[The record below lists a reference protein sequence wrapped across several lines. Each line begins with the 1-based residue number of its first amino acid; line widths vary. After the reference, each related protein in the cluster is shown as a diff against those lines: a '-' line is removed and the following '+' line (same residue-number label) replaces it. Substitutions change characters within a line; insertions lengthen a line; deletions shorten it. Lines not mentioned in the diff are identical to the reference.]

1 MVSTEVRR
9 TGRRPGDART
19 REQILAAA
27 IASFSE
33 SGYEST
39 TIRGVATAAG
49 VDPALVHYFF
59 GSKDRLFAAAMAVPF
74 SPADLVERVLSGGT
88 DGLGG
93 RMVRGFLEVWGSPE
107 SGPPLVAL
115 LRGAASHEES
125 ARLLREFIGREVL
138 DKIARALGVPDAE
151 VRATLCGSQLV
162 GLGMLRYVLKVEPI
176 ASADPEEIVGWLG
189 PTLQRYLTGKSP
201 DRTVG

>member
-1 MVSTEVRR
+1 VVSTEVRK

-27 IASFSE
+27 IASFSA

-59 GSKDRLFAAAMAVPF
+59 GSKDRLFAAAMEMPF
-74 SPADLVERVLSGGT
+74 SPADLVERVLVGGV
-88 DGLGG
+88 DGLGE
-93 RMVRGFLEVWGSPE
+93 RMARGFLEVWGSPD

-115 LRGAASHEES
+115 IRGAASHEES

-138 DKIARALGVPDAE
+138 DKIARALGAPDAE

-189 PTLQRYLTGKSP
+189 PTLQRYLTGDSP

>member
-1 MVSTEVRR
+1 MVSTEVRK

-27 IASFSE
+27 IASFSA

-59 GSKDRLFAAAMAVPF
+59 GSKDRLFAAAMEMPF
-74 SPADLVERVLSGGT
+74 SPADLVERVLVGGV
-88 DGLGG
+88 DGLGE
-93 RMVRGFLEVWGSPE
+93 RMARGFLEVWGSPD

-115 LRGAASHEES
+115 IRGAASHEES
-125 ARLLREFIGREVL
+125 ARLLGEFIGREVL
-138 DKIARALGVPDAE
+138 AKIARALGVPDAE
-151 VRATLCGSQLV
+151 VRATLCASQLV

-189 PTLQRYLTGKSP
+189 PTLQRYLTGDSP